1 MNALKSFLLKNLN
14 PIVLCIAVLCLY
26 AILQIRLG
34 WFWAIGSARRAG
46 DINAIIEGLS
56 YSYLAAALFY
66 LLTMYLPAK
75 RRQEKIVPVIQ
86 KRVEEIGSKNI
97 RAMLFEFARETEYG
111 ADWKSSTHTAEI
123 LKSKDWDAPVP
134 MFQQYNGIQISYLH
148 YLNLKGKQLK
158 ERISDIIMK
167 YKEDLTE
174 EQTVVLEELSDM
186 DFFGTIASLSSFP
199 RMTVNGGKDSLVN
212 MFCKMQEKYFEV
224 EKAFKLRD

>member
-1 MNALKSFLLKNLN
+1 
-14 PIVLCIAVLCLY
+14 
-26 AILQIRLG
+26 
-34 WFWAIGSARRAG
+34 
-46 DINAIIEGLS
+46 
-56 YSYLAAALFY
+56 
-66 LLTMYLPAK
+66 
-75 RRQEKIVPVIQ
+75 
-86 KRVEEIGSKNI
+86 
-97 RAMLFEFARETEYG
+97 MLFEFARDTEYN

-148 YLNLKGKQLK
+148 YLNLEGKQLK

-174 EQTVVLEELSDM
+174 EQTVVLEKLSDM
-186 DFFGTIASLSSFP
+186 DFFGTIASFSSFP